1 MAVGD
6 VAVPNTIYPIQ
17 GIRIGVAKA
26 GVRYANRDDVTVF
39 EVSGDVALVSTQNQ
53 FVAAP
58 VQVAKLHLKS
68 VCPRFLLVNTGNANA
83 ATGQDGID
91 RAVQTC
97 QALAEKAKNRTLTEQ
112 ALPQQVLPFSTG
124 VIGECLPSDKIING
138 LDEALDD
145 LSESNWLRAA
155 SAIMTTD
162 TTAKVASDTATILH
176 DDQKVIYHATGIS
189 KGAGMIRPNMAT
201 MLAFVATDAK
211 IEPALLQRMLVKL
224 TDKTFNRITID
235 GDTST
240 NDCCVLMATGSA
252 DKTVIASET
261 DARYLAVYQLLERIF
276 LRLATL
282 IVRDGEGATK
292 FITIKVTGGKTSE
305 ECAKIAY
312 SVAHSPLVKTAF
324 FASDPNWGRIL
335 AAVGNAGVDINQ
347 SKVNVSLDEIN
358 ICQRGAIAQTYTE
371 ELGLMVMLR
380 DEITVHIDLGQ
391 GQAQDTVYTCDLSH
405 DYVSINADYRS

>member
-26 GVRYANRDDVTVF
+26 GVRYADRDDVTVF

-162 TTAKVASDTATILH
+162 TT
-176 DDQKVIYHATGIS
+176 
-189 KGAGMIRPNMAT
+189 
-201 MLAFVATDAK
+201 
-211 IEPALLQRMLVKL
+211 
-224 TDKTFNRITID
+224 
-235 GDTST
+235 
-240 NDCCVLMATGSA
+240 
-252 DKTVIASET
+252 
-261 DARYLAVYQLLERIF
+261 
-276 LRLATL
+276 
-282 IVRDGEGATK
+282 TK
-292 FITIKVTGGKTSE
+292 FSSVFGLGTSGICSSITLEGFSITPAPSSFLLHPTNIVPATT
-305 ECAKIAY
+305 
-312 SVAHSPLVKTAF
+312 
-324 FASDPNWGRIL
+324 
-335 AAVGNAGVDINQ
+335 
-347 SKVNVSLDEIN
+347 IN
-358 ICQRGAIAQTYTE
+358 IVAPLKNPPT
-371 ELGLMVMLR
+371 L
-380 DEITVHIDLGQ
+380 
-391 GQAQDTVYTCDLSH
+391 
-405 DYVSINADYRS
+405 